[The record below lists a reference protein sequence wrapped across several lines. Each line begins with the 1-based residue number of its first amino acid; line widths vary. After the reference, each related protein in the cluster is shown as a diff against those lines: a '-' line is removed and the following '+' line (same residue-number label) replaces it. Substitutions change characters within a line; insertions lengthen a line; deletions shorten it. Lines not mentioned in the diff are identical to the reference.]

1 MVTDSAGAYSFA
13 DVDVGSYIAYAAPIL
28 GDYIPQWYY
37 DKNRPDQA
45 TPIVVADSSTVTA
58 NFRLRSRSATT
69 PMWNITGKVSDTLN
83 AKIQGALVVFA
94 KAEFIL
100 NSAKHL
106 GASEQQSENFREI
119 FKDLLRFGAH
129 SVAGNFQLVFRT
141 VTDTGG
147 RYNIRLPQ
155 GAYIGISFAQGFRK
169 MFYNNKT
176 DLLSADLLR
185 LSKDTSNI
193 NFALIPHPAIGL
205 GSISGTVYDTSSGVS
220 VPARIIAFRDKSD
233 RKRVDS
239 YYAETDTGGVYS
251 LTELP
256 PGEYRVLAIPL
267 GNYVPSFYSLT
278 GPTLRWKLATKITV
292 NGNDVSGINVYVR
305 QIPRLVSGYTYIQGT
320 VNTNASFGGGRYGK
334 SAAVGVN
341 GSMVYAVASD
351 GSVAGYG
358 VSDATGSY
366 SISGIAPQ
374 TYTVY
379 NDRMGFEE
387 PVGTTSSPSY
397 DASGNPQ
404 PSTANFDIVET
415 TTDVEGTVVEIPTEY
430 RLEQNY
436 PNPFNPTTK
445 IAFSIPKTEHVTIAV
460 FNILGQKVA
469 TVVDR
474 NFDAGTFT
482 VSWNARNDG
491 GVPLATGVY
500 LYRIT
505 T

>member
-1 MVTDSAGAYSFA
+1 SNSFAYYVEARDASKKARTNYILVFIQVVTQDRVVIVSEPNRHGRVGQAYTYQPKAFSTDSTAQLKWLLPGKPTGMTIDSISGLVQWTPTVKGWFKVVLAVVSNKGAKAAQEFQIAIAGGFGVVQGVVTDTLGNPVLAVVKLFKRDISTPFEYRMVTDSAGAYSFA

-147 RYNIRLPQ
+147 RYSIRLPQ

-185 LSKDTSNI
+185 LSKDTANI
-193 NFALIPHPAIGL
+193 NFSLIPLPA
-205 GSISGTVYDTSSGVS
+205 
-220 VPARIIAFRDKSD
+220 F
-233 RKRVDS
+233 
-239 YYAETDTGGVYS
+239 
-251 LTELP
+251 
-256 PGEYRVLAIPL
+256 
-267 GNYVPSFYSLT
+267 
-278 GPTLRWKLATKITV
+278 
-292 NGNDVSGINVYVR
+292 
-305 QIPRLVSGYTYIQGT
+305 
-320 VNTNASFGGGRYGK
+320 
-334 SAAVGVN
+334 
-341 GSMVYAVASD
+341 
-351 GSVAGYG
+351 
-358 VSDATGSY
+358 
-366 SISGIAPQ
+366 
-374 TYTVY
+374 
-379 NDRMGFEE
+379 
-387 PVGTTSSPSY
+387 
-397 DASGNPQ
+397 
-404 PSTANFDIVET
+404 
-415 TTDVEGTVVEIPTEY
+415 
-430 RLEQNY
+430 
-436 PNPFNPTTK
+436 
-445 IAFSIPKTEHVTIAV
+445 
-460 FNILGQKVA
+460 
-469 TVVDR
+469 
-474 NFDAGTFT
+474 
-482 VSWNARNDG
+482 
-491 GVPLATGVY
+491 
-500 LYRIT
+500 
-505 T
+505 